1 MDLSQAYATYLPWV
15 EAEMRELLASPEPA
29 LARHYGMMQY
39 HMGWLNADLQP
50 ADAPAG
56 KRLRPMLCLLT
67 CAAAGGDPQQAV
79 PAAAGLELLHNFSLI
94 HDDIEDYSPRRRHR
108 PTVWTL
114 FGIPQALNAGDAMFS
129 LAHLAFLRSVE
140 RGVPA
145 STLLKVLRTF
155 DETCVALTEG
165 QFLDMTFEDRLDV
178 SPADYFRMISRKTGA
193 LLAAAPYIGAL
204 IANVTSEVMDACRQ
218 FGAALGLAFQL
229 QDDLLGIWG
238 DEDLTGKS
246 AAGDILSKKKTLP
259 VIYALEH
266 DQVGPELRRLY
277 GGPPFTPAD
286 LPYILKLFE
295 VASVRSLVEM
305 QVRQAT
311 VRAHQA
317 LAAAKPYAVPELHAL
332 LGELLDSLV
341 GRQA

>member
-1 MDLSQAYATYLPWV
+1 MKLSQAYATYLPWV
-15 EAEMRELLASPEPA
+15 EAEMQELLASPEPA

-39 HMGWLNADLQP
+39 HMGWLDAELRP
-50 ADAPAG
+50 TDAPVG
-56 KRLRPMLCLLT
+56 KRLRPLLCLLA
-67 CAAAGGDPQQAV
+67 CAAAGGDPGQAV

-94 HDDIEDYSPRRRHR
+94 HDDIEDDSPTRRHR
-108 PTVWTL
+108 PTVWKQ
-114 FGIPQALNAGDAMFS
+114 FGISQALNAGDALFS
-129 LAHLAFLRSVE
+129 LAHLALHRLAG

-145 STLLKVLRTF
+145 SIALKVLHAF

-165 QFLDMTFEDRLDV
+165 QFLDMLFEDRLDV
-178 SPADYFRMISRKTGA
+178 TPAEYFRMTRGKTAA

-204 IANVTSEVMDACRQ
+204 IANATPDAVDAYRR

-238 DEDLTGKS
+238 DEVLTGKS

-259 VIYALEH
+259 VVYALAH

-277 GGPPFTPAD
+277 AGPPFTPAD
-286 LPYILKLFE
+286 LPGILALLK
-295 VASVRSLVEM
+295 AAGARAYVEA

-311 VRAHQA
+311 AETHEA
-317 LAAAKPYAVPELHAL
+317 LRAAKSYAAPEAHAL

-341 GRQA
+341 GRHT